1 MLSSPLNL
9 IKAQAFLDKLIAILF
24 QSPFLVKHC
33 LFLES
38 PKSYISEEGGSPCPM
53 DPNTM
58 DVDSIS
64 SPPTMVNTQP
74 GCK

>member
-1 MLSSPLNL
+1 MFPFEADQSLSIPGKTDSNF
-9 IKAQAFLDKLIAILF
+9 ISITI
-24 QSPFLVKHC
+24 SCKHC

-53 DPNTM
+53 DPNSM